1 MFFRK
6 IFFFKNLAPNAPP
19 QGYPVFWALS
29 ALIKNRLGVSSNLA
43 KASIHAKFQLIWT
56 IHLARA
62 MGVVQNLPAH
72 LIFGGLL

>member
-1 MFFRK
+1 MV
-6 IFFFKNLAPNAPP
+6 IFAQVPKCTLMGPSRVPR
-19 QGYPVFWALS
+19 FWALG

-43 KASIHAKFQLIWT
+43 NRSIHAKFQLIWT

-62 MGVVQNLPAH
+62 MGVVRNLPAH